1 MRRYLVFILL
11 IFLLVLTYLTN
22 FFIKKERSFD
32 ENLRLKQENESLKAQ
47 IQQLE
52 IRNLPPVSFFATGK
66 SEIPRDNY
74 LVAKVFSTYPFNIK
88 NQITINAGG
97 KQGIKKMMAV
107 TVGGNLLLGY
117 ISEVFDEYSI
127 VQTIFDPSW
136 QLPVRIGKEEVDG
149 LFQGGSEPKLVLIAK
164 EKAIQVGDIAYS
176 ASQEFP
182 YGLKIGEI
190 LEIKENAAGV
200 FKEAV
205 LKIPFN
211 INELREVMVI
221 PQKRINAD

>member
-47 IQQLE
+47 IQQLTTNNRQS
-52 IRNLPPVSFFATGK
+52 ITNSQQLAT
-66 SEIPRDNY
+66 SNNY

>member
-1 MRRYLVFILL
+1 MRRYLLLILL
-11 IFLLVLTYLTN
+11 ISLLALTYFTS

-47 IQQLE
+47 IQQLTT
-52 IRNLPPVSFFATGK
+52 NNQPLTTNN
-66 SEIPRDNY
+66 NY

-88 NQITINAGG
+88 NQITINVGA
-97 KQGIKKMMAV
+97 KQGVKKMMAV
-107 TVGGNLLLGY
+107 TVEGNLLLGY
-117 ISEVFDEYSI
+117 ISKVFDDYSI

-136 QLPVRIGKEEVDG
+136 QLPVRIGKEEIDG

-164 EKAIQVGDIAYS
+164 EKAIQVGDVAYS

-190 LEIKENAAGV
+190 LEIRENAAGV

-211 INELREVMVI
+211 VNELREVMVI
-221 PQKRINAD
+221 KSLNH

>member
-52 IRNLPPVSFFATGK
+52 IRNWKL
-66 SEIPRDNY
+66 EIPRDNY

-107 TVGGNLLLGY
+107 TVEGNLLLGY

-221 PQKRINAD
+221 QQKRINAN